1 MATYGQLLIDTGGGV
16 IDHGKQSERQ
26 DGATLVIGLG
36 GTGSDAVMKLKKEV
50 YKQLRPD
57 DVEAAVPKYGA
68 IKYLV
73 IDSDPSKINAQNGK
87 ITDIDKNTEFFPVS
101 NSNIKATFSAREV
114 MMNRPELCWLDFD
127 HISINQAS
135 AGAGGIRQVGRF
147 LLVDQAL
154 SIYTKI
160 KSEMES
166 ALKAA
171 KTGTLNVHIC
181 AGISGGTGSGTFLD
195 ICYLVRKA
203 LQEIGKPESDVCGY
217 FFLPDVNLSI
227 PEVGNAPLISEYVK
241 VNGYAALQELD
252 YCMNFANNKDS
263 FKMNYGFTRVDFN
276 VPPVELCYLISTT
289 DSSGNRIQNGYQY
302 AMGVVTDYII
312 SFLAK
317 VQTPVGMEAADD
329 GGLTLKGHVSNL
341 NSIKAGIT
349 LRHGAVGDY
358 NILGASIAEMPLSEI
373 ATYLGAKLFENFR
386 EVYTRIPAERERD
399 EFLVKHQLQ
408 YEDIR
413 KSLSAGCRG
422 AVTFPAS
429 FDAKLYKARGNEPF
443 VQRAADFLAANKGE
457 LEKNLK
463 TMAEDISEY
472 NIPKESTS
480 LISRTYKGLCDSYLT
495 RLDFGPLFAKRM
507 LYGGNNQN
515 LIHAVDGFIAKN
527 NENLAHELRQ
537 SQLRDDEYEDA
548 RSRMDAANIL
558 NENRRLEDYKNAL
571 NNLYVHHYRVEQYQS
586 MNDLLEQYKKLLL
599 KLDHN
604 FFAVLVEVLDTL
616 RETFEKNGQVL
627 SEGTYDQNTYTWK
640 ILSVRDIS
648 EGLDEVVKKLDLNQT
663 LYALMTNMLENCKS
677 WINQDENEISR
688 LISDFIL
695 GQFQQATQKTMT
707 DYLKEKFEVDNP
719 ALLSKAIE
727 EKIIQDELWTKSTP
741 LFWKNPMY
749 NNPVGQQ
756 NTLTVPYD
764 SSEIRG
770 AAKNFADKWGITVRA
785 SNIIDKLSMMRFYS
799 GLPMYAYQGL
809 LELQNAYE
817 ADRKPGRHLY
827 ERGEV
832 NWNLLLPSP
841 VPASFKVGIPIE
853 RIQNKNREL
862 IREFEKAKE
871 LGVVGKDPIGN
882 WDIQVTEDFDVESF
896 IKEVAGGREP
906 ESLDLS
912 TFRSVIDRLEERVRE
927 WKKRTF
933 PVRIESFKS
942 VAGSEDIVM
951 MDFYL
956 MAPVLNRRLHDELMK
971 RTSVDEKRKE
981 LKKLLSD
988 LEERNKGKINFF
1000 NAIFTG
1006 VLTYGKKIVFTYDE
1020 YGMEKSIELQNN
1032 TMEYGQ
1038 SGAYQ
1043 AYITYMGLDET
1054 VKKKI
1059 AALTM
1064 ERLDEEDSAEVR
1076 KTVEGLKTRMPMR
1089 IDGYMSFYDGDI
1101 MRAEIER
1108 FYTEFMKA
1116 FQDFRVMNDY
1126 M

>member
-399 EFLVKHQLQ
+399 
-408 YEDIR
+408 R
-413 KSLSAGCRG
+413 KS
-422 AVTFPAS
+422 
-429 FDAKLYKARGNEPF
+429 
-443 VQRAADFLAANKGE
+443 
-457 LEKNLK
+457 
-463 TMAEDISEY
+463 
-472 NIPKESTS
+472 
-480 LISRTYKGLCDSYLT
+480 
-495 RLDFGPLFAKRM
+495 
-507 LYGGNNQN
+507 
-515 LIHAVDGFIAKN
+515 
-527 NENLAHELRQ
+527 
-537 SQLRDDEYEDA
+537 
-548 RSRMDAANIL
+548 
-558 NENRRLEDYKNAL
+558 
-571 NNLYVHHYRVEQYQS
+571 
-586 MNDLLEQYKKLLL
+586 
-599 KLDHN
+599 
-604 FFAVLVEVLDTL
+604 
-616 RETFEKNGQVL
+616 
-627 SEGTYDQNTYTWK
+627 
-640 ILSVRDIS
+640 
-648 EGLDEVVKKLDLNQT
+648 VV
-663 LYALMTNMLENCKS
+663 
-677 WINQDENEISR
+677 
-688 LISDFIL
+688 
-695 GQFQQATQKTMT
+695 
-707 DYLKEKFEVDNP
+707 
-719 ALLSKAIE
+719 
-727 EKIIQDELWTKSTP
+727 
-741 LFWKNPMY
+741 
-749 NNPVGQQ
+749 
-756 NTLTVPYD
+756 
-764 SSEIRG
+764 
-770 AAKNFADKWGITVRA
+770 
-785 SNIIDKLSMMRFYS
+785 
-799 GLPMYAYQGL
+799 
-809 LELQNAYE
+809 
-817 ADRKPGRHLY
+817 
-827 ERGEV
+827 
-832 NWNLLLPSP
+832 
-841 VPASFKVGIPIE
+841 
-853 RIQNKNREL
+853 
-862 IREFEKAKE
+862 
-871 LGVVGKDPIGN
+871 
-882 WDIQVTEDFDVESF
+882 
-896 IKEVAGGREP
+896 
-906 ESLDLS
+906 
-912 TFRSVIDRLEERVRE
+912 
-927 WKKRTF
+927 
-933 PVRIESFKS
+933 
-942 VAGSEDIVM
+942 
-951 MDFYL
+951 
-956 MAPVLNRRLHDELMK
+956 
-971 RTSVDEKRKE
+971 
-981 LKKLLSD
+981 
-988 LEERNKGKINFF
+988 
-1000 NAIFTG
+1000 
-1006 VLTYGKKIVFTYDE
+1006 
-1020 YGMEKSIELQNN
+1020 
-1032 TMEYGQ
+1032 
-1038 SGAYQ
+1038 
-1043 AYITYMGLDET
+1043 
-1054 VKKKI
+1054 
-1059 AALTM
+1059 
-1064 ERLDEEDSAEVR
+1064 
-1076 KTVEGLKTRMPMR
+1076 
-1089 IDGYMSFYDGDI
+1089 
-1101 MRAEIER
+1101 
-1108 FYTEFMKA
+1108 
-1116 FQDFRVMNDY
+1116 
-1126 M
+1126 